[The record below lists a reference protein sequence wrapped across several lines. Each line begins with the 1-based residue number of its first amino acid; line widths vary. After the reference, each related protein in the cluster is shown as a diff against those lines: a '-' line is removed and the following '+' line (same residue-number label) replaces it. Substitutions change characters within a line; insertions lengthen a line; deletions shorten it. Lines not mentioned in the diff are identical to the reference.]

1 MNSMKQ
7 YIGTKLI
14 SAQPMTRGAYSTYRG
29 WELPADE
36 EGTDEGMLVEYPVA
50 EDIESNHP
58 NHLGYISWSPQ
69 KVFNDAYRPLV
80 GLSFSYALELMKSQG
95 ARVARKGWNGKG
107 MFVFLVQGSKFTV
120 NREPLLSLL
129 GEGTEVNYHGH
140 VDMKTADG
148 MIVPWLCSQTDML
161 AEDWQVV

>member
-1 MNSMKQ
+1 
-7 YIGTKLI
+7 
-14 SAQPMTRGAYSTYRG
+14 
-29 WELPADE
+29 
-36 EGTDEGMLVEYPVA
+36 MLVEYPVA
-50 EDIESNHP
+50 EGIEPNHA

-69 KVFNDAYRPLV
+69 KVFADAYRPLV

-148 MIVPWLCSQTDML
+148 MIVPWICSQTDML